1 MGQRWLYAGLW
12 IRMLVALLLGVAG
25 MAVLLAAEFALTTVF
40 IFCSIVYAANIGFG
54 ILLMSGLA
62 TVYVGVVWFVAL
74 RYREAELSD
83 LFGGPTRGLLVV
95 LKDAVR
101 QFLCLRMSGDSEDT
115 TVLGSPS
122 DPPTVRGAAVTVGGV
137 AGVGVAVLL
146 AHGLVFTALGFGT
159 VLWIA
164 VASGAVI
171 TIGVTGWVVVG
182 ELRSAGSVRA
192 DLEDEHEIISA
203 PERKREV
210 THRVRRLAGQA
221 DCPAPDVEIGASH
234 LPRAASVGYRPRE
247 SVMLVSRGLVDSL
260 DDEELDAV
268 LAHELA
274 HLVNRDAAVMTA
286 LAVPRAKIHEL
297 KRLERDPSGPPVD
310 PLLIVSAPV
319 YVVNRLAVPMVARY
333 REFVADH
340 AAGKLVGSHA
350 AMASALTTLDR
361 EYSTQSTQDLRVGW
375 STGSFSIV
383 PPPWKER
390 KILDSAIRFYR
401 RRVLGTH
408 PPTEARIERLRARV
422 G

>member
-12 IRMLVALLLGVAG
+12 VRMLVALLLGVAG
-25 MAVLLAAEFALTTVF
+25 MAVLLAAEFALATGV
-40 IFCSIVYAANIGFG
+40 IFFLVVLAPIVGLA
-54 ILLMSGLA
+54 ILAMSGLA

-74 RYREAELSD
+74 RYRETELSD
-83 LFGGPTRGLLVV
+83 LFGGTTRSV
-95 LKDAVR
+95 LGELGEKLR
-101 QFLCLRMSGDSEDT
+101 QFVYGDPQN
-115 TVLGSPS
+115 VAPLGSPS
-122 DPPTVRGAAVTVGGV
+122 DPPTVRGVAMTVGPFV
-137 AGVGVAVLL
+137 GVGVAVLL
-146 AHGLVFTALGFGT
+146 AHGLVFTAFGLST
-159 VLWIA
+159 VLWAA
-164 VASGAVI
+164 VAGGAVT
-171 TIGVTGWVVVG
+171 TIGFTGWVVVG

-210 THRVRRLAGQA
+210 TRRVRRLAGQA

-234 LPRAASVGYRPRE
+234 LPRAATVGYRPRE

-350 AMASALTTLDR
+350 AMASALARRDR
-361 EYSTQSTQDLRVGW
+361 ECSTQSTQDLRVGW